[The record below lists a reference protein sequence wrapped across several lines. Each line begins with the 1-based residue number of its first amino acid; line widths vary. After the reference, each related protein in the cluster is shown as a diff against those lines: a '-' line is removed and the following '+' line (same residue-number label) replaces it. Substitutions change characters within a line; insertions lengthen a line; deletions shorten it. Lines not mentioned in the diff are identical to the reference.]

1 VGPKV
6 VKPFLIKNNL
16 NTINF
21 NELKPKNTRSF
32 GGLK

>member
-1 VGPKV
+1 VAPKI

-16 NTINF
+16 KTINF
-21 NELKPKNTRSF
+21 NELKPQNTTGY